1 MPELTWK
8 PVRVTTVGAIM
19 STKVFVVGPH
29 NVLAALIR
37 LMRRPSMS
45 SPLFFGE
52 RILAI

>member
-1 MPELTWK
+1 
-8 PVRVTTVGAIM
+8 M
-19 STKVFVVGPH
+19 STKVFVAGPH

-52 RILAI
+52 RILAIWWLIVVERCVVLQ